1 MMVDQSFAIA
11 PPRFR
16 NQMSRMR
23 VLLGL
28 IPLVAATP
36 ALASSTDWFEV
47 EGGAVRLITAGKPDA
62 DGRFSG
68 ILDILLKP
76 GWKTYWRDP
85 GDAGV
90 PPQID
95 IAGST
100 NVISATFDFPAP
112 QHHDDGYNK
121 WAGYDRSVAF
131 PISFTVGA
139 PTAGSTIEAS
149 VFLGICETI
158 CIPVQTTFSLDP
170 GLDPD
175 NPDDVAAVTAALQS
189 LPQPAGPEFGVSPV
203 SSAAGTLLVE
213 TKAPGVIATAELFV
227 AADAGYVFAQPKRV
241 EKEGKLFF
249 SVEIVDRPAAI
260 PTGPGLHYTLV
271 TSAGAASGLLPYP

>member
-1 MMVDQSFAIA
+1 MMLDQSSAIA

-16 NQMSRMR
+16 NEMNGMR
-23 VLLGL
+23 ILLGF
-28 IPLVAATP
+28 ITLVAATP
-36 ALASSTDWFEV
+36 APASSTDWFAV

-68 ILDILLKP
+68 ILDIMLKP

-95 IAGST
+95 ISGST
-100 NVISATFDFPAP
+100 NITSAAFDFPAP

-131 PISFTVGA
+131 PITFTVDA
-139 PTAGSTIEAS
+139 PAASSIIEAS

-170 GLDPD
+170 GHDPD
-175 NPDDVAAVTAALQS
+175 NPDDVAAVNAALEA
-189 LPQPAGPEFGVSPV
+189 LPRPAGPEFGVRPV
-203 SSAAGTLLVE
+203 SAFASTMILEAV
-213 TKAPGVIATAELFV
+213 APGDSVSTELFV
-227 AADAGYVFAQPKRV
+227 AADAGYVFAQPERV

-249 SVEIVDRPAAI
+249 SVEILERPAAI
-260 PTGPGLHYTLV
+260 PTGAGLHYTLV